1 MPKYFKNKKAFDEAT
16 KLIEKRAELF
26 RSLVTKEMEEAFNN
40 ILTEKGTTSTLDDR
54 DLLNMSYMLALDNPL
69 MSDRAFEELALQ
81 MIDVFTPKT
90 TSEELE
96 IHKNKLIEE
105 AKLNYENKLAN
116 IDKKKE
122 EYEKYKKVEHLN
134 KTKLEWLKNDSDIN
148 YIENEYKEILEKL
161 NKKDFTINDLYTIS
175 SDYNFAR
182 NYIENLNR
190 YNFKK
195 ISKTCAPYLDMLS
208 NVRIFMSQNGQNL
221 DFNKTE
227 DCYKMIS
234 YGYLAQ
240 TFEIK
245 SKEFKSYFTKD
256 LNTLEACKEYERID
270 TKSSKVLYEIGRDFV
285 ELKFNANDPKYTTLT
300 LGNFNQALCET
311 PQGRLDNEDYYNI
324 VTSESDGKIELNLRE
339 DSYKLL
345 SDIKKYLKN
354 PDSPKFEELPNKIYN
369 AIANS
374 VNSLIVQG
382 SSDQIVSR
390 NVNLEIEDKIY
401 IDGKALSSLEPLKNL
416 KSRDNQYHSLAK
428 ALLIKNILE
437 GKHYIALSK
446 FYEVKGKVVT
456 DIVPIH
462 VNHNKEAYLESRNFL
477 YRFFHKRM
485 NVQKYFDKKSS
496 FKQEKIDLFNK
507 EIIKNNL
514 NVDSENKEYLTR
526 KADEHKKFSPVS
538 YAEFERE
545 LNSKLN
551 KEDLNLKIK
560 EDLKDNIINTNIE
573 IDEKAKGP
581 LVNEK
586 K

>member
-1 MPKYFKNKKAFDEAT
+1 MPKYFKNKKAFDQAT
-16 KLIEKRAELF
+16 KLIEKRANLF

-40 ILTEKGTTSTLDDR
+40 ILTEKGATSTFDDR

-69 MSDRAFEELALQ
+69 MSDRAFEEMALQ
-81 MIDVFTPKT
+81 MIDAFIPKT

-105 AKLNYENKLAN
+105 AKLNYEKKLAN

-148 YIENEYKEILEKL
+148 YIENEYKEIIEKL
-161 NKKDFTINDLYTIS
+161 NKKDFTLNDLYTVS
-175 SDYNFAR
+175 SDYNFGR

-190 YNFKK
+190 LNFKK

-245 SKEFKSYFTKD
+245 SKEFKTYFAKD
-256 LNTLEACKEYERID
+256 LHTLEDYKEYERID

-300 LGNFNQALCET
+300 LGNFNQPLCET
-311 PQGRLDNEDYYNI
+311 PQGRRDNEEYYDI
-324 VTSESDGKIELNLRE
+324 VTSEDDGKVELNLRE

-354 PDSPKFEELPNKIYN
+354 PNSSKFKKLPDKIYN
-369 AIANS
+369 CVANS

-382 SSDQIVSR
+382 SADQIVSR

-416 KSRDNQYHSLAK
+416 KTRDNQYHSLAK
-428 ALLIKNILE
+428 GLLIKNILE
-437 GKHYIALSK
+437 GNHYIALSK

-477 YRFFHKRM
+477 YRFFHKHM
-485 NVQKYFDKKSS
+485 DVQKYFDNKSS
-496 FKQEKIDLFNK
+496 FKQEKIELFNK

-514 NVDSENKEYLTR
+514 SVDSKNKEYLTQ

-545 LNSKLN
+545 FNSKLN
-551 KEDLNLKIK
+551 KDNLNLKIK

-573 IDEKAKGP
+573 IDEEVKGP